1 MMEGSLMTTP
11 DWLTKHGGA
20 LRPGPVNG
28 AWYVY
33 LDGEPQYSLTPE
45 PAGGKHSCRV
55 MQTINGRRL
64 DSGRVHATL
73 EEAMQGGLED
83 LRKTL
88 GW

>member
-1 MMEGSLMTTP
+1 MTTP
-11 DWLTKHGGA
+11 EWLTKRGGE
-20 LRPGPVNG
+20 LRPGPLGG

-33 LDGEPQYSLTPE
+33 FDGQPQYSLMPTPV
-45 PAGGKHSCRV
+45 AGKHSCRV

-64 DSGRVHATL
+64 DSGGVHATV

-83 LRKTL
+83 LRKAL